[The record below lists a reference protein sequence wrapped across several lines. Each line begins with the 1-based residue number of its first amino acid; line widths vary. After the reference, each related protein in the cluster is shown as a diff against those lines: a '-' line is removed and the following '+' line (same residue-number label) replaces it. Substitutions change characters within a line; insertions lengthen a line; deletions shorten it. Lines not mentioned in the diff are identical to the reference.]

1 MRMRKSRGRDMVDT
15 DNIQVLPQK
24 PPSKRIKIQV
34 KRKQSNTSLIPKD
47 RPVSVI
53 DGPRSKDPVQIDRQT
68 KVELD
73 LNEQSARPSNSNLRT
88 FSIFSRGIGGPTL
101 SSETQTSS
109 PKSKRE
115 NSRKPGRK
123 VKVTPPPSN
132 NYKITDLFKPRPKM
146 NANSDRPNEPEVK
159 VREEEE
165 RNASSVL
172 DKSAVTR
179 PIGL

>member
-1 MRMRKSRGRDMVDT
+1 M
-15 DNIQVLPQK
+15 
-24 PPSKRIKIQV
+24 KIA
-34 KRKQSNTSLIPKD
+34 
-47 RPVSVI
+47 
-53 DGPRSKDPVQIDRQT
+53 GQT

-73 LNEQSARPSNSNLRT
+73 LNEQNASKPSNSNLKT
-88 FSIFSRGIGGPTL
+88 FSIFARGIGGPTL
-101 SSETQTSS
+101 SSETKTSS

-159 VREEEE
+159 VGEEEE

-172 DKSAVTR
+172 DESAVTR